1 MEQRA
6 VDHAYHC
13 LERTRREAAELK
25 EVAASASGKDAIDVN
40 RAWQR
45 ELSNLDLGRNSLVFL
60 RADVDEGA
68 GTETFYIGR
77 RAVFD
82 AEHNPAVISW
92 SAPAA
97 VQWRLTS
104 EQEPGDVRLLRQ
116 IVCHERAVKR
126 YFDLHGRDFDPRG
139 RGGDTGGGS
148 GRRIRS
154 LQEPRRPH
162 DPEASSDSEA
172 STDPDVSTDSEA
184 STDLEASTDSG
195 EAADSDVS
203 SDPDVSTGPD
213 VSDGPDVST
222 EPGVSNASDVPREPD
237 ARRGS
242 DGANDPDGG
251 PLSEAEWTDPLLDEL
266 DRARDGALH
275 DIVETI
281 QRDQLRLVTERP
293 GGVLIVQGGPGTGK
307 TAVGLHRVSW
317 LLDNRHTAADDIL
330 VIGPSRGFLE
340 YAANALVEL
349 GSSGV
354 TMLDL
359 PALWSGGAA
368 GRDPHPVA
376 VIKSDA
382 RMSHVLRRAVDNLT
396 TVEAERLEAVVGGP
410 VFSFELRRRE
420 VEVPVAELAA
430 IAAAALSGD
439 SPYQVRREG
448 CFRQVV
454 QHLTQAYVELL
465 PGPADTDYFALVRQ
479 LRPVSRLMRRIA
491 PELSARDVLRRLL
504 SRAPVLAAAA
514 DGVLTPEEQVVLV
527 AHQEASAQAAPARFA
542 AEPSLEDLVCL
553 DELDFLLA
561 GRPERIYRH
570 VVVDE
575 AQDLTPM
582 QARALARRCP
592 TGSMTVLGDLAQ
604 ATGPFPY
611 QDWEELGTTLTGR
624 DGWRVAELLTGFRVP
639 GEVMDYVRPLGT
651 HCAPGVGVPDSV
663 RRTGTSVSVAQGDGP
678 APRAAGLAVGL
689 ASGPD
694 GAGIGR
700 TTAVIVPQGARWKE
714 NVAEAIPDA
723 GLVSVLTAE
732 EVKGLEFDHVVV
744 VEPAAIAAD
753 DVAGPRRLYVAL
765 TRCTQS
771 LTVVHH
777 RPLPRW
783 IGGPANPVPTPRQ
796 FMAQVGRRKSPHG
809 VSGLCT
815 RYRVDGVRCENET
828 RRPDGWCRGPG
839 CAGFRTA
846 EPPYPLRSGYLGVPK
861 DGVTETR
868 LELPPERVPEIRI
881 TSAAC
886 GAFVVRHRGSLG
898 EAAVELHA
906 MLAPFLAEG
915 RHLRTAGG
923 WLLDLEGYRLV
934 LDDEARAVTAYLT
947 GHPER
952 SYAQVAAG
960 VPSRVGH
967 QARGARRSALT
978 APEAETGPRL
988 ADDTAVRELSIP
1000 DLYVTAGACITFER
1014 LAQCSQLPDE
1024 EFVRRLREDL
1034 ASDLETGR
1042 IEWVGDRPV
1051 VEGEH
1056 GQWWLRSDGRVLATV
1071 RSAGTE
1077 IYRGFAARQAGEHAH
1092 EGEPVPGGE
1101 APQERDDHMS
1111 TTSIDGEATGAGTA
1125 PAPEPGLAGTVAA
1138 RERRDRSHRAH
1149 ESLRHRLL
1157 ADLYE
1162 GFDDVGDSPYA
1173 DAWTH
1178 GPDGTTLFDV
1188 LAEDAPTYERIRE
1201 AALHL
1206 LEASCLDPRGPAEFL
1221 VVVLPGQPAQS
1232 WAAEAADRAFSVGL
1246 TWRDGPGWAGPA
1258 ASRVLPDRPEAAAD
1272 DVPDDVPG
1280 GVSNGALDEGS
1291 SL

>member
-13 LERTRREAAELK
+13 LERARREVAELK
-25 EVAASASGKDAIDVN
+25 DVAASASGKDAIDAN

-45 ELSNLDLGRNSLVFL
+45 ELERLDLGGNSLVFM

-68 GTETFYIGR
+68 GSETFYIGR
-77 RAVFD
+77 RAVYD
-82 AEHNPAVISW
+82 AERNLAVISW
-92 SAPAA
+92 NAPAA
-97 VQWRLTS
+97 VEWRLTS

-116 IVCHERAVKR
+116 IVCDERVVKR
-126 YFDLHGRDFDPRG
+126 YFDLHGRDS
-139 RGGDTGGGS
+139 GGGS
-148 GRRIRS
+148 GRQPLD
-154 LQEPRRPH
+154 LQGGRQPRPSEVPNESDAQKAEVAE
-162 DPEASSDSEA
+162 DPA
-172 STDPDVSTDSEA
+172 
-184 STDLEASTDSG
+184 
-195 EAADSDVS
+195 
-203 SDPDVSTGPD
+203 GPL
-213 VSDGPDVST
+213 T
-222 EPGVSNASDVPREPD
+222 EP
-237 ARRGS
+237 
-242 DGANDPDGG
+242 
-251 PLSEAEWTDPLLDEL
+251 EWTDPLLDEL
-266 DRARDGALH
+266 DRARDGAMH

-281 QRDQLRLVTERP
+281 QRDQLRLVTEQP

-317 LLDNRHTAADDIL
+317 LLDNRHTAADDVL
-330 VIGPSRGFLE
+330 VLGPSRGFLE
-340 YAANALVEL
+340 YAASALVEL

-359 PALWSGGAA
+359 PALWSGGSA
-368 GRDPHPVA
+368 GHDPHHVA

-382 RMSHVLRRAVDNLT
+382 RMTRVLRRVVDNLT
-396 TVEAERLEAVVGGP
+396 TVTAERLEALVGGP
-410 VFSFELRRRE
+410 TFTFELRRRE
-420 VEVPVAELAA
+420 VEVPVAELAD

-448 CFRQVV
+448 CVRQLV
-454 QHLTQAYVELL
+454 QHLTEAYVGLL
-465 PGPADTDYFALVRQ
+465 PGPADSDYFAEIRQ
-479 LRPVSRLMRRIA
+479 LRPVARLVRRIA

-504 SRAPVLAAAA
+504 SGAAVLAAAA
-514 DGVLTPEEQVVLV
+514 DGILTPEEQAVLV
-527 AHQEASAQAAPARFA
+527 THQDGSARTRSG

-553 DELDFLLA
+553 DELDFLLS
-561 GRPERIYRH
+561 GRPEQTYGH

-592 TGSMTVLGDLAQ
+592 SGSMTILGDLAQ

-663 RRTGTSVSVAQGDGP
+663 RRTGTAVAVVQADDP
-678 APRAAGLAVGL
+678 ALRAAEHAAAL

-694 GAGIGR
+694 GAGNGR
-700 TTAVIVPQGARWKE
+700 TTAVIVPKAADWKE
-714 NVAEAIPDA
+714 TVAGAVPA
-723 GLVSVLTAE
+723 PGPVSVLTPE
-732 EVKGLEFDHVVV
+732 EAKGLEFDHVVV

-753 DVAGPRRLYVAL
+753 EVAGPRRLYVAL

-771 LTVVHH
+771 LTVVHQ

-783 IGGPANPVPTPRQ
+783 IGGPRNPVPTPRQ

-809 VSGLCT
+809 GSGLCT
-815 RYRVDGVRCENET
+815 RYRADGTRCENET
-828 RRPDGWCRGPG
+828 RQPDGWCRKPG

-846 EPPYPLRSGYLGVPK
+846 EPAPLGRTGYLGVPK
-861 DGVTETR
+861 EGVTEAR
-868 LELPPERVPEIRI
+868 LELSPERVSGVRI

-915 RHLRTAGG
+915 RHLRTEGG

-934 LDDEARAVTAYLT
+934 LDADARAVTAYLT
-947 GHPER
+947 AHPER

-960 VPSRVGH
+960 VPSRIGH
-967 QARGARRSALT
+967 QARGARRSVLT
-978 APEAETGPRL
+978 TPEAKAGPGL
-988 ADDTAVRELSIP
+988 AYEHAVRGLSIP
-1000 DLYVTAGACITFER
+1000 DLHVTVGACITYER
-1014 LAQCSQLPDE
+1014 LAQCSQLPDD
-1024 EFVRRLREDL
+1024 EFVQRLREDL
-1034 ASDLETGR
+1034 ASDLGTGR
-1042 IEWVGDRPV
+1042 IEWVGERPV

-1056 GQWWLRSDGRVLATV
+1056 GQWWLRSDGRVLTTV
-1071 RSAGTE
+1071 RRTGTE
-1077 IYRGFAARQAGEHAH
+1077 IYRGFAAPQTDQPEH

-1101 APQERDDHMS
+1101 PPQERDEMS
-1111 TTSIDGEATGAGTA
+1111 TTSTDGDSTSAVTA
-1125 PAPEPGLAGTVAA
+1125 PASELGLVGTVAE
-1138 RERRDRSHRAH
+1138 RERKARSRRAH

-1162 GFDDVGDSPYA
+1162 GFDEVGDSAYV

-1178 GPDGTTLFDV
+1178 GPDGTTLFDA
-1188 LAEDAPTYERIRE
+1188 LAEDAPEYERIRE

-1206 LEASCLDPRGPAEFL
+1206 LEASCLHPRGPAEYL
-1221 VVVLPGQPAQS
+1221 VVVLPEPPAQS
-1232 WAAEAADRAFSVGL
+1232 WAADAADRAFSVGL
-1246 TWRDGPGWAGPA
+1246 AWRDGSGWAGPA
-1258 ASRVLPDRPEAAAD
+1258 ASRIRPERPDEAD
-1272 DVPDDVPG
+1272 M
-1280 GVSNGALDEGS
+1280 L
-1291 SL
+1291 